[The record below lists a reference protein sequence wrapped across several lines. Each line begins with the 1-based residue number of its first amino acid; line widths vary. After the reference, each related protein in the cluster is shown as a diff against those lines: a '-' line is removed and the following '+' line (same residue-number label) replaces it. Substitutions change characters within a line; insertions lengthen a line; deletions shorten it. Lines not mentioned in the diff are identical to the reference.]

1 MDYKSEII
9 NALKQIFPESDLAG
23 AEESITVTPEGK
35 AGDYAFPCFRLSKT
49 LKTAP
54 NAIAAAGAERF
65 AGLKAGGGLIKAVDA
80 DGGYLNFTL
89 YREAFSAAVVN
100 EIMSAG
106 EGFGGS
112 DEGKGRTVCIDY
124 SSVNIAKPFH
134 MGHLYNT
141 ALGGSLYRI
150 FKKLGYSVVGIN
162 HLGDYGTQFGNLIT
176 AYKKWGSEAELN
188 KDGIHALLK
197 WYVRFHQESEKDEGL
212 NEEGRAWFRRIEAKD
227 PEALRIFNL
236 FKEITLIEVRGVYD
250 ELGVQFDSW
259 DGESFFTDKIPA
271 VVKELRGKDL
281 LVTSEGA
288 EVVDL
293 ESYKLPPALI
303 LKKDGASLYI
313 TRDLAAAEYRKK
325 TYDFH
330 KCLYVVAY
338 QQNLH
343 FKQLFAVL
351 ELMGKEWYKDC
362 VHVAYGMVSMPEG
375 AMSTRKGQVV
385 FLKDVLK
392 LAAEKTEATIKQK
405 NPDYHGDGSL
415 ARQIGTGAV
424 IYSVL
429 QSSKIKDIVFDYDKV
444 LNFEG
449 ETGPYVMYTHARAC
463 SVLSKAGY
471 KPVKTAKISE
481 TAARHISGGEAFALI
496 KRLNRY
502 PAVVAAAAQEL
513 EPSLITRHITDIA
526 QDFNKFYFAEKII
539 TDNAEET
546 QARLML
552 TDAVRQVLKEGMRLI
567 LLQAPERM

>member
-1 MDYKSEII
+1 MNYKAEI
-9 NALKQIFPESDLAG
+9 LKTLKKIFPESDLAG
-23 AEESITVTPEGK
+23 AEDSITVTPDGR
-35 AGDYAFPCFRLSKT
+35 AGDYAFPCFKLSKA

-54 NAIAAAGAERF
+54 NAIAAAAAQKF
-65 AGLKAGGGLIKAVDA
+65 AGLKVQNGLIKEVAA

-89 YREAFSAAVVN
+89 DRERFAAAVLGEISAA
-100 EIMSAG
+100 G
-106 EGFGGS
+106 EKFGRS
-112 DEGKGRTVCIDY
+112 DLGKGKTVCIDY

-150 FKKLGYSVVGIN
+150 HKALGYNVVGIN

-176 AYKKWGSEAELN
+176 AYKKWGSDEELK
-188 KDGIHALLK
+188 KDGIHALLR
-197 WYVRFHQESEKDEGL
+197 WYVKFHQESEKDESL

-227 PEALRIFNL
+227 AEAQRIFGL
-236 FKEITLIEVRGVYD
+236 FKEITLVEVKEVYD
-250 ELGVQFDSW
+250 ELGVEFDSW

-271 VVKELRGKDL
+271 VLEELKEKKL
-281 LVTSEGA
+281 LTESEGA
-288 EVVDL
+288 GVVDL
-293 ESYKLPPALI
+293 EKYKLPPALI

-325 TYDFH
+325 TYNFD

-351 ELMGKEWYKDC
+351 ELMGKAWYKDC

-392 LAAEKTEATIKQK
+392 QAAEKTQSTISQK
-405 NPDYHGDGSL
+405 NPELKDNGAL

-429 QSSKIKDIVFDYDKV
+429 QSAKIKDIVFDYDKV

-449 ETGPYVMYTHARAC
+449 ETGPYLMYTHARAC

-471 KPVKTAKISE
+471 KGGKIIKSS
-481 TAARHISGGEAFALI
+481 ARHIAGDEAFALL

-502 PAVVAAAAQEL
+502 PEVVEAAATEL
-513 EPSLITRHITDIA
+513 EPSIITRHITDIA
-526 QDFNKFYFAEKII
+526 QDFNKFYFADKII
-539 TDNAEET
+539 TDDKEQTA
-546 QARLML
+546 ARLML
-552 TDAVRQVLKEGMRLI
+552 TYAVKSVLKEGMRLI
-567 LLQAPERM
+567 LLSAPERM